1 MSRKFYLNTKTNPG
15 ILPTLGFFF
24 LFFVISVMPTSAW
37 AMGWFPDE
45 KSCGTSENPTI
56 GNATINEVYSLGNT
70 HFVEIRIFDSEID
83 PDNLSLQICYPGNP
97 KDSNECIQFDDFYRP
112 VAHPYYV
119 IDVGN
124 NVLQLQK
131 NDQMDII
138 LYQEENRFLR
148 PDIYYIYD
156 YLSVNGYDHQ
166 DPRDENCD
174 FGDLDTDITTTSN
187 IKGIERSPDGTGDWK
202 QLDRPGNNGEPTYG
216 NHNEGMGIPEIDHF
230 RIEHPAE
237 VLTCQS
243 ANITIRACIDENC
256 TEEFADPTTVT
267 FSIYAEDT
275 GDLVSSNMYTFTG
288 NIDLPLRHTTAET
301 LYLRLENPSIG
312 AENNLYC
319 NNEERINQQCWIE
332 FVDTAI
338 FIDGDSSDAEND
350 SDIVT
355 QIAGKPSN
363 ENPDAKT
370 FQVKVLRTDE
380 NTGACV
386 PALIADGTAKFS
398 YLVPEIAHGLTDNT
412 FSVNSNGDSTSLF
425 AANTPK
431 DLDLIF
437 DNNGVASFDLTST
450 DTGKYQLQVSMD
462 ILVTDENGNPLTD
475 IDGNPTNE
483 TYTVSDTSNTFIVRP
498 LAVFVDATGNPNALD
513 SEGFKFTTAGND
525 FTLNF
530 KALSW
535 NGNANS
541 EGEWSAAPA
550 SNLNDPDNYARV
562 PEWNIVQPEI
572 NVIIP
577 ADNGDLTFNE
587 DVTFAAGSNSVS
599 VDANFNDVG
608 IIQFDNV
615 ALDFMGEEVLL
626 NSPYIGRFYP
636 HHFELTQ
643 GDLTNRVESGCSHS
657 DFTYL
662 GENLEFTYTLTAK
675 NAFDTSDTSQDDTT
689 TTKNYVGNFA
699 KFHGDIDVDEDWGEN
714 EIYKIWAKYTK
725 PNGDQDWLTEDDR
738 IIVEDMNISDPWTNG
753 EATFNV
759 LLNIKRNTPPDGPF
773 KNVRFGVL
781 LQDDDERK
789 IDPID
794 EIISGEDVD
803 WVQAAPTST
812 ELRYGLLQVANAH
825 GSELLPIKDIEVSAE
840 YYDETHNIFRLNN
853 IDSCTSYDAGEIDW
867 NDARY
872 FDGLSQ
878 NISATGTGNLVKG
891 RNTFSIHQA
900 GDPETGPGTTG
911 YVLYESPTESY
922 LQYDWNGDDNYD
934 DNPTARATFG
944 IYKGNERIIYLRET
958 TWR

>member
-1 MSRKFYLNTKTNPG
+1 
-15 ILPTLGFFF
+15 
-24 LFFVISVMPTSAW
+24 
-37 AMGWFPDE
+37 
-45 KSCGTSENPTI
+45 
-56 GNATINEVYSLGNT
+56 
-70 HFVEIRIFDSEID
+70 
-83 PDNLSLQICYPGNP
+83 
-97 KDSNECIQFDDFYRP
+97 
-112 VAHPYYV
+112 
-119 IDVGN
+119 
-124 NVLQLQK
+124 
-131 NDQMDII
+131 
-138 LYQEENRFLR
+138 
-148 PDIYYIYD
+148 
-156 YLSVNGYDHQ
+156 
-166 DPRDENCD
+166 
-174 FGDLDTDITTTSN
+174 
-187 IKGIERSPDGTGDWK
+187 
-202 QLDRPGNNGEPTYG
+202 
-216 NHNEGMGIPEIDHF
+216 
-230 RIEHPAE
+230 
-237 VLTCQS
+237 
-243 ANITIRACIDENC
+243 
-256 TEEFADPTTVT
+256 
-267 FSIYAEDT
+267 
-275 GDLVSSNMYTFTG
+275 MYTFTG

-386 PALIADGTAKFS
+386 PALIDNDNGTAQFS
-398 YLVPEIAHGLTDNT
+398 YLVPEVANGLTDNT